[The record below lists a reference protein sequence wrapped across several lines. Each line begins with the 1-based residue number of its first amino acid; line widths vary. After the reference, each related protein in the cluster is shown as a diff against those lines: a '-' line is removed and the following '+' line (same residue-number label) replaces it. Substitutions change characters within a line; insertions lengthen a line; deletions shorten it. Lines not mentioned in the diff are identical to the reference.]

1 MLKHINQINE
11 EAFLLDF
18 GSEIDIN
25 VNSFVIN
32 YTNFIL
38 KDIKNNNYLN
48 IKNCVPSYNKILIQ
62 FDSGLKN
69 KSKILNYLKE
79 IKYQIKLTNNII
91 KKIKIPICYD
101 EEYALDLKEIS
112 DKKKLSKEK
121 IIDLHLN
128 SILHVYMI
136 GFMPGLPFMGDIN
149 KRLTLSRKLSP
160 RTKITNGSVGIVDR
174 FCVIY
179 PNTSPGGW
187 NIIGRTP
194 INLFN
199 SKKKNPLF
207 IKPGFKIK
215 FKSITKKEFNKINN
229 GNK

>member
-32 YTNFIL
+32 YADFIL

-199 SKKKNPLF
+199 FKKKESF
-207 IKPGFKIK
+207 IY
-215 FKSITKKEFNKINN
+215 
-229 GNK
+229 

>member
-32 YTNFIL
+32 YADFIL

-199 SKKKNPLF
+199 SKKKESF
-207 IKPGFKIK
+207 IY
-215 FKSITKKEFNKINN
+215 
-229 GNK
+229 